1 MLFTSDS
8 NEYFIDEE
16 CVTETTMLF
25 PQPFRILLVKLETS
39 ASHQFV
45 THTNATLCQ

>member
-16 CVTETTMLF
+16 TVTEATMFFSTVSHTLA
-25 PQPFRILLVKLETS
+25 QTS
-39 ASHQFV
+39 DTSIALIRNSQ
-45 THTNATLCQ
+45 